1 MIPCCEGHR
10 VPYSRGSAMATT
22 SSTLWNAVVL
32 RIGKGAQDMLD
43 TGVIVLFGEPVPD
56 ALSDICVVH
65 NRGGRSPL
73 TPQRELLPGDVLNF
87 AGTRYTIDEVGRSRN
102 LKSQRSRP
110 RRVVFQFPRP
120 ISTCWSYQ
128 GVPGHHHSY
137 RIRELSSLLSP
148 RVTRADAT
156 AATPSPRPVNP
167 K

>member
-1 MIPCCEGHR
+1 
-10 VPYSRGSAMATT
+10 MATT

-87 AGTRYTIDEVGRSRN
+87 AGTRYTIDEVGEAATSN
-102 LKSQRSRP
+102 LSDL
-110 RRVVFQFPRP
+110 
-120 ISTCWSYQ
+120 
-128 GVPGHHHSY
+128 GHVALYFNSPDQ
-137 RIRELSSLLSP
+137 SLLSASIKLSGPPP
-148 RVTRADAT
+148 RHLSEGVILTFE
-156 AATPSPRPVNP
+156 PSSD
-167 K
+167 KG

>member
-1 MIPCCEGHR
+1 
-10 VPYSRGSAMATT
+10 MATT

-87 AGTRYTIDEVGRSRN
+87 AGTRYTIDEVG
-102 LKSQRSRP
+102 
-110 RRVVFQFPRP
+110 
-120 ISTCWSYQ
+120 
-128 GVPGHHHSY
+128 
-137 RIRELSSLLSP
+137 E
-148 RVTRADAT
+148 
-156 AATPSPRPVNP
+156 AATSNLSDLGHVALYFNSPDQSLRAGAIKVSGPPPQLPDQRVILTFEPSSD
-167 K
+167 KG

>member
-1 MIPCCEGHR
+1 
-10 VPYSRGSAMATT
+10 MATT

-87 AGTRYTIDEVGRSRN
+87 AGTRYTIDEVGEAATSN
-102 LKSQRSRP
+102 LSDL
-110 RRVVFQFPRP
+110 
-120 ISTCWSYQ
+120 
-128 GVPGHHHSY
+128 GHVALYFNSPDQ
-137 RIRELSSLLSP
+137 SLLAGVIKVSGP
-148 RVTRADAT
+148 PPQLPDQRVILTFE
-156 AATPSPRPVNP
+156 PSSD
-167 K
+167 KG

>member
-1 MIPCCEGHR
+1 
-10 VPYSRGSAMATT
+10 MAPT

-87 AGTRYTIDEVGRSRN
+87 AGTRYTIDEVGEAATSN
-102 LKSQRSRP
+102 LSDL
-110 RRVVFQFPRP
+110 
-120 ISTCWSYQ
+120 
-128 GVPGHHHSY
+128 GHVALYFNSPDQ
-137 RIRELSSLLSP
+137 SLLAGAIKVSGP
-148 RVTRADAT
+148 PPQLPDQRVILTFE
-156 AATPSPRPVNP
+156 PSSD
-167 K
+167 KG

>member
-1 MIPCCEGHR
+1 
-10 VPYSRGSAMATT
+10 MATT

-87 AGTRYTIDEVGRSRN
+87 AGTRYTIDEVGEAATSN
-102 LKSQRSRP
+102 LSDLGHVALYFNSPDQSLLAGAIK
-110 RRVVFQFPRP
+110 
-120 ISTCWSYQ
+120 C
-128 GVPGHHHSY
+128 PGHHHSY